1 MAARKMRIVSL
12 VPSATEILYRLGAAK
27 SLVAATR
34 WCKNVVPASVVR
46 GLPLYDDC
54 WSADPA
60 KVAALRPDL
69 VIGGVPYRTEVV
81 NGLLARGLRFLATS
95 PRTIDD
101 IYGDV
106 RTIAGIVGREKQGE
120 RVIAAMRRAIQK
132 ASRQAAK
139 AQREMTQTVS
149 RGGAKA
155 QSETSP
161 RAARIGP
168 KAPRKPRL
176 YCEVWPNPLRTC
188 EAWVEE
194 MVRAAGGE
202 FVPQPA
208 GRRVTSEE
216 VMAANP
222 EIVVL
227 AWAATGNR
235 ARPEV
240 ARKRPGWNQVTAV
253 RENRIH
259 VVRDEWLNTP
269 SPVLVRG
276 LEALTAIIHPRILSA
291 ARARPGRIDRR

>member
-1 MAARKMRIVSL
+1 MAAGKMRIVSL

-34 WCKNVVPASVVR
+34 WCKDVVPAGVIR
-46 GLPLYDDC
+46 GLPLFADC

-69 VIGGVPYRTEVV
+69 VIGGVPYRAEVV

-95 PRTIDD
+95 PRTIED
-101 IYGDV
+101 IYGDI
-106 RTIAGIVGREKQGE
+106 RAMAGIVGKDRQGQRVVANMRARIRETS
-120 RVIAAMRRAIQK
+120 QK
-132 ASRQAAK
+132 AAGRRK
-139 AQREMTQTVS
+139 
-149 RGGAKA
+149 
-155 QSETSP
+155 
-161 RAARIGP
+161 
-168 KAPRKPRL
+168 KPRV

-188 EAWVEE
+188 EAWVAE

-202 FVPQPA
+202 FVPLPA

-216 VMAANP
+216 VIAADP
-222 EIVVL
+222 EIIVL

-235 ARPEV
+235 ARPDV
-240 ARKRPGWNQVTAV
+240 VRKRPGWSDVIAV

-269 SPVLVRG
+269 SPVLVHG
-276 LEALTAIIHPRILSA
+276 LEALAAIIYAEDFQRRPLST
-291 ARARPGRIDRR
+291 R